1 MSVNRKICV
10 LLSALLAG
18 GILLLSAC
26 SEKESTGDDRE
37 TFAEESYA
45 VVGDAT
51 VAFCDGLDKGAF
63 PSGSAVGEW
72 IINCGASDRDEHFA
86 VYTLRHEAKQGDN
99 TTFTYLIYYP
109 HGEASVTADYEV
121 LEGESGY
128 VVNLRYTPGGS
139 SNGYAL
145 SYLSVTLPTEKAP
158 RLRIQKDSGTLGQL
172 ASVSDEEITLP

>member
-1 MSVNRKICV
+1 MNRKICV

-26 SEKESTGDDRE
+26 GEKESTGDDRE

-63 PSGSAVGEW
+63 SSDPTVGDW
-72 IINCGASDRDEHFA
+72 IANCSASDRDEHFA
-86 VYTLRHEAKQGDN
+86 VYTLRHEAKRGDA
-99 TTFTYLIYYP
+99 TTFTYLVYYP
-109 HGEASVTADYEV
+109 HGGASVTADYEV

-128 VVNLRYTPGGS
+128 VVNIRYTPGGS

-145 SYLSVTLPTEKAP
+145 SYLSVTLLTEKAP
-158 RLRIQKDSGTLGQL
+158 RLRILKDSEVLGQL
-172 ASVSDEEITLP
+172 ASVSEEEIPTP